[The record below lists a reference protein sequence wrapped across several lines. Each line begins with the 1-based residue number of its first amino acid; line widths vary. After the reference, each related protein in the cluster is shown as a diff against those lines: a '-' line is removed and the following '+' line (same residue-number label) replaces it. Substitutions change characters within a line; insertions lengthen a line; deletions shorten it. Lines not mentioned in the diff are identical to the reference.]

1 MMRVYAPLT
10 LADLEA
16 LDRDGGFTA
25 PVAFAVTEELTRL
38 LPDGDSEE
46 HEHLATQL
54 AAAACSGRPVAVV
67 ALDVRPERVTPRDDA
82 PGLVA
87 LEGDVAPRDV
97 VCCLV
102 ADDGVEPSDDADLEL
117 SWYDAGER
125 AAVRERLGG

>member
-16 LDRDGGFTA
+16 LDRDGGFAA
-25 PVAFAVTEELTRL
+25 PAAFGVTEALTQL

-46 HEHLATQL
+46 HEHLAAQF
-54 AAAACSGRPVAVV
+54 AAAACSGRPVVV
-67 ALDVRPERVTPRDDA
+67 ALDVRPARVTPRADV

-87 LEGDVAPRDV
+87 LEGDVGLRDI
-97 VCCLV
+97 VCYLV
-102 ADDGVEPSDDADLEL
+102 ADDGVEPSEDADLEL

-125 AAVRERLGG
+125 ATVREHLAV